1 MAKLE
6 EMPAYE
12 REHLLSKLRPPLGSF
27 PWVASGKALSKKRIA
42 IITTAG
48 LSYRSG
54 TNFDLADASY
64 RAIPRDIDI
73 NELVMTH
80 VSVNFDRS
88 GFQEDIN
95 VVFPIERFHELE
107 AQGVIGSSAAVHYS
121 FMGGGLLP
129 EAYEGS
135 VRELAQC
142 LKNDQVD
149 AVMVLPVCPNCSRTV
164 CAICHYLESEGIQT
178 VGIALFREIA
188 QAMQPPR
195 ISWVS
200 FPLGRPLGR
209 PNDSGFQRE
218 VITTSLALLD
228 AGSGPVLQDYPV
240 ELPDSGEPPPPCPVS
255 FKRNQDVDTW
265 RGRIAAEVASLG
277 PWYELGLQRRGR
289 TTVGVSGRELGE
301 LIPFVTRWP
310 DHPAE
315 ALPELT
321 ELKLALEDLK
331 AFYAEAIMA
340 RPGDYAVG
348 FAERIIFDE
357 SSLGALI
364 MAYVEHFDANEQTRP
379 FVRVLTSRESVG
391 RSTGSWAVG
400 TDGEIVTAD

>member
-1 MAKLE
+1 MAKLD
-6 EMPAYE
+6 EMPVYE

-27 PWVASGKALSKKRIA
+27 PWVASEKPLSKKRIA

-54 TNFDLADASY
+54 THFELADATY

-73 NELVMTH
+73 NELVMSH

-95 VVFPIERFHELE
+95 VVFPIERFNELE
-107 AQGVIGSSAAVHYS
+107 EQGAIGSSAAVHYS

-129 EAYEGS
+129 EAYEES
-135 VRELAQC
+135 VRELAQY
-142 LKNDQVD
+142 LKDDQVD

-164 CAICHYLESEGIQT
+164 CGICHYLESEGIQT

-195 ISWVS
+195 ISWVG

-209 PNDSGFQRE
+209 PNDGGFQRD
-218 VITTSLALLD
+218 VIMNALALLNAD
-228 AGSGPVLQDYPV
+228 SGPVRQDYPV
-240 ELPDSGEPPPPCPVS
+240 ELPDSDQLPPPCPVS
-255 FKRNQDVDTW
+255 FKRNQDMDTW
-265 RGRIAAEVASLG
+265 QRRIAAEVASLG

-289 TTVGVSGRELGE
+289 TTVGVSGRELSE

-315 ALPELT
+315 APPDLKK
-321 ELKLALEDLK
+321 LKLALEDLK
-331 AFYAEAIMA
+331 AFYAEAIMS

-348 FAERIIFDE
+348 YAEQIIFEE
-357 SSLGALI
+357 SNLGALI
-364 MAYVEHFDANEQTRP
+364 MAYVEYFDANEQTKP
-379 FVRVLTSRESVG
+379 FVRVLTSRASVG
-391 RSTGSWAVG
+391 RSTGSWAIG
-400 TDGEIVTAD
+400 KDGAVVTAD